1 MSWDITKNTG
11 STGVHQI
18 SLQYLTERPSMTWAN
33 KVSWNMTGIQ
43 VHAAVGLRDIINFL
57 LIKNTSKWGLWPYTS
72 LICILVVL
80 ARLKTESN
88 YILNILSTIK
98 FYFASM
104 WFEGMI
110 LLCFL
115 TIATILSAQKESQ
128 ICVCVCLCVGGGVCV
143 WLLFCFSFFA
153 DVQKGYDGPLCW
165 FINVKLI
172 QIYR

>member
-128 ICVCVCLCVGGGVCV
+128 ICVCVCLCVCVGGSVCDCCSV
-143 WLLFCFSFFA
+143 FLFLQMSRKDMMVPCA
-153 DVQKGYDGPLCW
+153 DSSM
-165 FINVKLI
+165 
-172 QIYR
+172 